1 MNESMRMVVVL
12 SLIAVISGGSLAVVD
27 SLTRPQIE
35 VNKVKAI
42 NQGLKRLIPDADEFK
57 KIEIREQGETYT
69 VYRGE
74 KNENLKGW
82 GFLLSGSGFQDKI
95 SIVAASD
102 PSISSLLGIEV
113 LEQKETPGL
122 GDNMKKDYFQD
133 QFRGLSVL
141 KAIGFVKNRKPDP
154 NSNDIQAISAATIST
169 TKLLAIINDNMKKIR
184 NNKDIQAQIGEVK

>member
-74 KNENLKGW
+74 KNENLTGW

-95 SIVAASD
+95 SVVAASD
-102 PSISSLLGIEV
+102 PAISSLLGIEV

-122 GDNMKKDYFQD
+122 GDNMKKDYVQD

>member
-95 SIVAASD
+95 SVVAASD
-102 PSISSLLGIEV
+102 PAISSLLGIEV